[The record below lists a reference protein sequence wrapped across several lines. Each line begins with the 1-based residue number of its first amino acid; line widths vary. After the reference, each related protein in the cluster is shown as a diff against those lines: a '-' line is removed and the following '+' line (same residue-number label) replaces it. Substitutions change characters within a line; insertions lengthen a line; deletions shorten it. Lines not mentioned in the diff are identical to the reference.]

1 MPMPPIFLINLDR
14 SHERLALMQAQANV
28 LGLAFERIPAIDGTR
43 QLPGWM
49 VSQFLD
55 DRGLVRGGLSE
66 GEVGC
71 YASHLLVMST
81 IVERRLEAAIVLED
95 DAILDA
101 DFEQAACAAVRAAPA
116 GWECIHLSTDFK
128 KAAFPVAGLG
138 LGRSLVR
145 YKRLPVNSLG
155 YIVSRAGAA
164 KLLEARHRV
173 RPFDLEFRLAW
184 LSGLGDFRDLPC
196 IGAREWASGD
206 DHPGRLEGPR
216 LHGNAHS
223 VEAELGFA
231 GAWVV
236 LRDGAAEARRRLAFL
251 DEVNSRSSAS
261 VFPRCLAGLGV
272 CALAQWK
279 TMMAMRYGQLTVR
292 AGNIGDD
299 LQSLA
304 ACQHL
309 PVRSTVFVDRD
320 MIHRDPNSAPGRPRS
335 S

>member
-1 MPMPPIFLINLDR
+1 
-14 SHERLALMQAQANV
+14 
-28 LGLAFERIPAIDGTR
+28 
-43 QLPGWM
+43 M

-184 LSGLGDFRDLPC
+184 LSGLEIFGTYPAL
-196 IGAREWASGD
+196 ARAN
-206 DHPGRLEGPR
+206 GRLETTIQADWKDRGCTATRTRWKPSWASRVHGWFYVMVR
-216 LHGNAHS
+216 LKP
-223 VEAELGFA
+223 A
-231 GAWVV
+231 GA
-236 LRDGAAEARRRLAFL
+236 LR
-251 DEVNSRSSAS
+251 S
-261 VFPRCLAGLGV
+261 
-272 CALAQWK
+272 W
-279 TMMAMRYGQLTVR
+279 T
-292 AGNIGDD
+292 
-299 LQSLA
+299 
-304 ACQHL
+304 
-309 PVRSTVFVDRD
+309 RSTRDRA
-320 MIHRDPNSAPGRPRS
+320 HLSSPAASRDWEFARS
-335 S
+335 QNGKP